1 MPSWIIHLKTAN
13 ELNKKWNLLKN
24 SFLLGNII
32 PDAERH
38 VIKDLSFF
46 VPYDIS
52 HYAEHTLINGVDQKT
67 TNPDKFV
74 EKHKNQFNNPI
85 VLGYLVH
92 LLTDNFWNLKTFHKN
107 YKTEEEAFPIAVQT
121 NHKIKKVH
129 DREEVRILKQHDFD
143 LFSEQILQT
152 YLLPTLNF
160 DDKISVNLKQIEE
173 IPIHKEDVNK
183 YIEYVT
189 HLKAPSIEE
198 KKEYWLFTPEEI
210 NKNFNES
217 LQYIENFLVKNNIKD
232 KLQ

>member
-13 ELNKKWNLLKN
+13 ELNKKWNLLEEN
-24 SFLLGNII
+24 SFLLGNIM

-38 VIKDLSFF
+38 VIKDLSFV

-52 HYAEHTLINGVDQKT
+52 HYAEHTIINGVDQKI

-74 EKHKNQFNNPI
+74 KKHRNQFNNPM

-92 LLTDNFWNLKTFHKN
+92 LLTDNFWNLKTFHKS
-107 YKTEEEAFPIAVQT
+107 YKTEEEAFPIEVQM
-121 NHKIKKVH
+121 NNEIKKVH

-143 LFSEQILQT
+143 LFSAQIVQT

-160 DDKISVNLKQIEE
+160 DDKLLVDSKQIEE

-183 YIEYVT
+183 YIQYVKK
-189 HLKAPSIEE
+189 LEMPIIEG

-210 NKNFNES
+210 NKDFNES
-217 LQYIENFLVKNNIKD
+217 LQYIEDFLDKNKIKN
-232 KLQ
+232 KF